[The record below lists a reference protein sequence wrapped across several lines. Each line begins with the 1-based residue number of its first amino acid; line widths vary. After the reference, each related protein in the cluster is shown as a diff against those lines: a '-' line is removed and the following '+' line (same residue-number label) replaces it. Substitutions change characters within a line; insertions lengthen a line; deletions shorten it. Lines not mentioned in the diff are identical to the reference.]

1 MFRLAAATRPKS
13 FFFLAHRRQLS
24 SQRHTFSAIR
34 PFPDY
39 SPRKPAIVDAE
50 LVRSIVTAL
59 KQRRFEPPDVVL
71 GPFAA
76 RFRSDHLIWSFLHL
90 RSDPDLVGALL
101 HWYQPR
107 GRSVPAE
114 ALAIAAHVAVVSGD
128 PASARRLLRD
138 GLVSHRNFVDR
149 VIYTYKYWC
158 SVPSVFDLLFG
169 AIVDINR
176 LDEARTLFRH
186 LVTYGIIVSADAC
199 NALLSRLTLDHMRS
213 TFSEFQE
220 LDLRWNTKSCNILIH
235 GFCGAGKTGEAHRIL
250 LEMEGTVGAS
260 PDIISYS
267 TLIDAYCH
275 NGGLLQATELFEEM
289 GDKGLTPNAFTFN
302 SIITLLCKNGKVVE
316 AERVFMEMMLRGVAP
331 DHVVYT
337 TLING
342 YCKSGKL
349 PAVYR
354 LVEEMKN
361 SRLVPDSVTYTALIY
376 GLSRSGNMVKANKLF
391 REMVGKGLSPDEV
404 TYTALIDGYCKEG
417 KMNDAFYLHNEM
429 LQMGLVPNVVTYTA
443 LSDGLCKQG
452 EVEAANELLHETS
465 GKGLE
470 LNVFTYNSL
479 INGLCKIELAN
490 GMFKFIPV
498 VVFISALPL
507 LANKWLRESQDSFF
521 R

>member
-59 KQRRFEPPDVVL
+59 KQRRSEPPDVVL

-235 GFCGAGKTGEAHRIL
+235 GARNMKEACYFHS
-250 LEMEGTVGAS
+250 EM
-260 PDIISYS
+260 ISKGFGLRRSSYNA
-267 TLIDAYCH
+267 LIK
-275 NGGLLQATELFEEM
+275 GLVRKKRLTEAKQLFEEM
-289 GDKGLTPNAFTFN
+289 RA
-302 SIITLLCKNGKVVE
+302 KNLVANRE
-316 AERVFMEMMLRGVAP
+316 IYNIFIDINYTEQNIEM
-331 DHVVYT
+331 T
-337 TLING
+337 
-342 YCKSGKL
+342 
-349 PAVYR
+349 
-354 LVEEMKN
+354 
-361 SRLVPDSVTYTALIY
+361 
-376 GLSRSGNMVKANKLF
+376 
-391 REMVGKGLSPDEV
+391 
-404 TYTALIDGYCKEG
+404 
-417 KMNDAFYLHNEM
+417 
-429 LQMGLVPNVVTYTA
+429 
-443 LSDGLCKQG
+443 
-452 EVEAANELLHETS
+452 
-465 GKGLE
+465 LE
-470 LNVFTYNSL
+470 LCDEAIEKCLQESDLN
-479 INGLCKIELAN
+479 KI
-490 GMFKFIPV
+490 
-498 VVFISALPL
+498 
-507 LANKWLRESQDSFF
+507 
-521 R
+521 